1 MKTQFD
7 IYTSAHAAAVKALT
21 APNNFAV
28 ENTALEAFNADGND
42 PLDWDYWKQTFDNR
56 RANMLALKMQPATS
70 TKAATAAK
78 VVPASRPP
86 RPSPQPL
93 SHSPLTESTI

>member
-7 IYTSAHAAAVKALT
+7 IYTSAHAAALKALA

-28 ENTALEAFNADGND
+28 ENAALEAFNADGND

-56 RANMLALKMQPATS
+56 RANMLALKTQPAAS
-70 TKAATAAK
+70 TKVATTTQAK
-78 VVPASRPP
+78 PAK
-86 RPSPQPL
+86 
-93 SHSPLTESTI
+93 I